1 MKLSLESLQL
11 LVAAADSGSFSAA
24 ARGLGKAQSAVSMAI
39 ANLEIDLGLTL
50 FDRSGRL
57 PLLTLA
63 GERMVAE
70 ARALLAQQG
79 QLQAVAAELAAGV
92 EARLTL
98 AIDDGSLLPWLAPV
112 LEQLAARYPS
122 LELELLFPMMEDL
135 DEMLLSGRAQLG
147 VGYQGMTTP
156 AALARFG
163 LGQMAMPL
171 VVAPGHPLAQMAA
184 PALADLG
191 RYRQLL
197 VTGRQPGVE
206 PSSMARVSRASTPA
220 ASSAATA
227 CSCPC
232 CASKARASA
241 TIRSPARVSS
251 GRRPLRSNRVSPKSI
266 SRLAIA
272 MLTADCALPSPRA
285 AAEKEPLSAAATSS
299 CRLSNDSFIYLVS

>member
-1 MKLSLESLQL
+1 MKLSLESLQW
-11 LVAAADSGSFSAA
+11 LVVVAERGSFSAA
-24 ARGLGKAQSAVSMAI
+24 ARVLGKAQSAVSTAI

-57 PLLTLA
+57 PRLTLA

-112 LEQLAARYPS
+112 LEQLAGRYPS

-206 PSSMARVSRASTPA
+206 RERFRLSTTIWWAEGDLSVLELVKRGLGWASVPAFLLTDALARGEVVRLADAALPAIPALPIELLWPSARALGPA
-220 ASSAATA
+220 AQW
-227 CSCPC
+227 
-232 CASKARASA
+232 
-241 TIRSPARVSS
+241 
-251 GRRPLRSNRVSPKSI
+251 LRQALQAH
-266 SRLAIA
+266 RL
-272 MLTADCALPSPRA
+272 
-285 AAEKEPLSAAATSS
+285 
-299 CRLSNDSFIYLVS
+299 

>member
-1 MKLSLESLQL
+1 MKLSLESLQW
-11 LVAAADSGSFSAA
+11 LVVVAERGSFSAA
-24 ARGLGKAQSAVSMAI
+24 ARVLGKAQSAVSTAI

-57 PLLTLA
+57 PRLTLA

-112 LEQLAARYPS
+112 LEQLAGRYPS

-206 PSSMARVSRASTPA
+206 RERFRLSTTIWWAEGDLSVLELVKRGLGWGSVPAFLLTDALARGEVVRLPDAALPAIPALPIELLWPSARALGPA
-220 ASSAATA
+220 AQW
-227 CSCPC
+227 
-232 CASKARASA
+232 
-241 TIRSPARVSS
+241 
-251 GRRPLRSNRVSPKSI
+251 LRQALQAH
-266 SRLAIA
+266 RL
-272 MLTADCALPSPRA
+272 
-285 AAEKEPLSAAATSS
+285 
-299 CRLSNDSFIYLVS
+299 

>member
-1 MKLSLESLQL
+1 MKLSLEGLQL

-24 ARGLGKAQSAVSMAI
+24 ARGLGKAQSAVSTAI

-57 PLLTLA
+57 PRLTLA

-98 AIDDGSLLPWLAPV
+98 AIDDGSLLPWLGPV
-112 LEQLAARYPS
+112 LEQLAVRYPS
-122 LELELLFPMMEDL
+122 LELELLFPTMEDL
-135 DEMLLSGRAQLG
+135 SEMLLSGRAQLG
-147 VGYQGMTTP
+147 VGYQGMATP

-206 PSSMARVSRASTPA
+206 RERFRLSTTIWWAEGDLSVLELVKRGLGWASVPAFLLTDALARGEVVRLADAALPAIPALPIELLWPSARALGPA
-220 ASSAATA
+220 AQW
-227 CSCPC
+227 
-232 CASKARASA
+232 
-241 TIRSPARVSS
+241 
-251 GRRPLRSNRVSPKSI
+251 LRQALQAH
-266 SRLAIA
+266 RL
-272 MLTADCALPSPRA
+272 
-285 AAEKEPLSAAATSS
+285 
-299 CRLSNDSFIYLVS
+299 

>member
-1 MKLSLESLQL
+1 MKLSLESLQW
-11 LVAAADSGSFSAA
+11 LVVVAERGSFSAA
-24 ARGLGKAQSAVSMAI
+24 ARVLGKAQSAVSTAM

-57 PLLTLA
+57 PRLTLA

-112 LEQLAARYPS
+112 LEQLAGRYPS

-206 PSSMARVSRASTPA
+206 RERFRLSTTIWWAEGDLSVLELVKRGLGWATVPAFLLTDALAHGDVVCLPDEALPPIPELSIELLWHSARPLGPA
-220 ASSAATA
+220 AQW
-227 CSCPC
+227 
-232 CASKARASA
+232 
-241 TIRSPARVSS
+241 
-251 GRRPLRSNRVSPKSI
+251 LRQTLQAH
-266 SRLAIA
+266 RL
-272 MLTADCALPSPRA
+272 
-285 AAEKEPLSAAATSS
+285 
-299 CRLSNDSFIYLVS
+299 

>member
-1 MKLSLESLQL
+1 MKLSLESLQW
-11 LVAAADSGSFSAA
+11 LVVVAERGSFSAA
-24 ARGLGKAQSAVSMAI
+24 ARVLGKAQSAVSTAM

-57 PLLTLA
+57 PRLTLA

-112 LEQLAARYPS
+112 LEQLAGRYPS

-171 VVAPGHPLAQMAA
+171 VVAPGHPLAQLAA

-206 PSSMARVSRASTPA
+206 RERFRLSTTIWWAEGDLSVLELVKRGLGWASVPAFLLTDALARGEVVRLPDAALPAIPALPIELLWPSARALGPA
-220 ASSAATA
+220 AQW
-227 CSCPC
+227 
-232 CASKARASA
+232 
-241 TIRSPARVSS
+241 
-251 GRRPLRSNRVSPKSI
+251 LRQALQAH
-266 SRLAIA
+266 RL
-272 MLTADCALPSPRA
+272 
-285 AAEKEPLSAAATSS
+285 
-299 CRLSNDSFIYLVS
+299 

>member
-1 MKLSLESLQL
+1 MKLSLESLQW
-11 LVAAADSGSFSAA
+11 LVVVAERGSFSAA
-24 ARGLGKAQSAVSMAI
+24 ARVLGKAQSAVSTGI

-57 PLLTLA
+57 PRLTLA

-112 LEQLAARYPS
+112 LEQLAGRYPS

-147 VGYQGMTTP
+147 VGYQGVTTP

-171 VVAPGHPLAQMAA
+171 VVAPSHPLAQMAA
-184 PALADLG
+184 PALTDLA

-206 PSSMARVSRASTPA
+206 RERFRLSTTIWWAEGDLSVLELVKRGLGWASVPAFLLTDALARGEVVRLADAALPAIPALPIELLWPSARALGPA
-220 ASSAATA
+220 AQW
-227 CSCPC
+227 
-232 CASKARASA
+232 
-241 TIRSPARVSS
+241 
-251 GRRPLRSNRVSPKSI
+251 LRQALQAH
-266 SRLAIA
+266 RL
-272 MLTADCALPSPRA
+272 
-285 AAEKEPLSAAATSS
+285 
-299 CRLSNDSFIYLVS
+299 

>member
-1 MKLSLESLQL
+1 MKLSLESLQW
-11 LVAAADSGSFSAA
+11 LVVVAERGSFSAA
-24 ARGLGKAQSAVSMAI
+24 ARVLGKAQSAVSTAI

-57 PLLTLA
+57 PRLTLA
-63 GERMVAE
+63 GDRMVAE

-206 PSSMARVSRASTPA
+206 RERFRLSTTIWWAEGDLSVLELVKRGLGWASVPAFLLTDALARGEVVRLADAALPPIPALPIELLWPSARALGPA
-220 ASSAATA
+220 AQW
-227 CSCPC
+227 
-232 CASKARASA
+232 
-241 TIRSPARVSS
+241 
-251 GRRPLRSNRVSPKSI
+251 LRQALQAH
-266 SRLAIA
+266 RL
-272 MLTADCALPSPRA
+272 
-285 AAEKEPLSAAATSS
+285 
-299 CRLSNDSFIYLVS
+299 

>member
-24 ARGLGKAQSAVSMAI
+24 ARVFGKAQSAVSTAI

-57 PLLTLA
+57 PRLTLA

-112 LEQLAARYPS
+112 LEQLAGRYPS

-171 VVAPGHPLAQMAA
+171 VVAPGHPLAQLAA

-206 PSSMARVSRASTPA
+206 RERFRLSTTIWWAEGDLSVLELVKRGLGWASVPAFLLTDALARGEVVRLPDAALPAIPALPIELLWPSARALGPA
-220 ASSAATA
+220 AQW
-227 CSCPC
+227 
-232 CASKARASA
+232 
-241 TIRSPARVSS
+241 
-251 GRRPLRSNRVSPKSI
+251 LRQALQAH
-266 SRLAIA
+266 RL
-272 MLTADCALPSPRA
+272 
-285 AAEKEPLSAAATSS
+285 
-299 CRLSNDSFIYLVS
+299 

>member
-1 MKLSLESLQL
+1 MKLSLESLQW
-11 LVAAADSGSFSAA
+11 LVVVAERGSFSAA
-24 ARGLGKAQSAVSMAI
+24 ARVLGKAQSAVSTAI

-57 PLLTLA
+57 PRLTMA

-112 LEQLAARYPS
+112 LEQLAGRYPS

-184 PALADLG
+184 PTLADLG

-206 PSSMARVSRASTPA
+206 RERFRLSTTIWWAEGDLSVLELVKRGLGWGSVPAFLLTDALARGEVVRLPDAALPAIPALPIELLWPSARALGPA
-220 ASSAATA
+220 AQW
-227 CSCPC
+227 
-232 CASKARASA
+232 
-241 TIRSPARVSS
+241 
-251 GRRPLRSNRVSPKSI
+251 LRQALQAH
-266 SRLAIA
+266 RL
-272 MLTADCALPSPRA
+272 
-285 AAEKEPLSAAATSS
+285 
-299 CRLSNDSFIYLVS
+299 

>member
-1 MKLSLESLQL
+1 MKLSLESLQW
-11 LVAAADSGSFSAA
+11 LVVVAERGSFSAA
-24 ARGLGKAQSAVSMAI
+24 ARVLGKAQSAVSTGI

-57 PLLTLA
+57 PRLTLA

-112 LEQLAARYPS
+112 LEQLAGRYPS

-206 PSSMARVSRASTPA
+206 RERFRLSTTIWWAEGDLSVLELVKRGLGWASVPAFLLTDALARGEVVRLPDAALPVIPALPIELLWPSARALGPA
-220 ASSAATA
+220 AQW
-227 CSCPC
+227 
-232 CASKARASA
+232 
-241 TIRSPARVSS
+241 
-251 GRRPLRSNRVSPKSI
+251 LRQALQAH
-266 SRLAIA
+266 RL
-272 MLTADCALPSPRA
+272 
-285 AAEKEPLSAAATSS
+285 
-299 CRLSNDSFIYLVS
+299 

>member
-1 MKLSLESLQL
+1 MKLSLESLQW
-11 LVAAADSGSFSAA
+11 LVVVAERGSFSAA
-24 ARGLGKAQSAVSMAI
+24 ARVLGKAQSAVSTAM

-57 PLLTLA
+57 PRLTLA

-112 LEQLAARYPS
+112 LEQLAGRYPS

-206 PSSMARVSRASTPA
+206 RERFRLSTTIWWAEGDLSVLELVKRGLGWGSVPAFLLTDALARGEVVRLPDAALPAIPALPIELLWPSARALGPA
-220 ASSAATA
+220 AQW
-227 CSCPC
+227 
-232 CASKARASA
+232 
-241 TIRSPARVSS
+241 
-251 GRRPLRSNRVSPKSI
+251 LRQALQAH
-266 SRLAIA
+266 RL
-272 MLTADCALPSPRA
+272 
-285 AAEKEPLSAAATSS
+285 
-299 CRLSNDSFIYLVS
+299 

>member
-1 MKLSLESLQL
+1 MKLSLESLQW
-11 LVAAADSGSFSAA
+11 LVVVAERGSFSAA
-24 ARGLGKAQSAVSMAI
+24 ARVLGKAQSAVSTAI

-57 PLLTLA
+57 PRLTLA

-156 AALARFG
+156 TALARFG

-184 PALADLG
+184 PALADLA

-206 PSSMARVSRASTPA
+206 RERFRLATTIWWAEGDLSVLELVKRGLGWASVPAFLLTDALARGEVVRLPDAALPAIPALPIELLWPSARALGPA
-220 ASSAATA
+220 AQW
-227 CSCPC
+227 
-232 CASKARASA
+232 
-241 TIRSPARVSS
+241 
-251 GRRPLRSNRVSPKSI
+251 LRQALQAH
-266 SRLAIA
+266 RL
-272 MLTADCALPSPRA
+272 
-285 AAEKEPLSAAATSS
+285 
-299 CRLSNDSFIYLVS
+299 

>member
-1 MKLSLESLQL
+1 MKLSLESLQW
-11 LVAAADSGSFSAA
+11 LVVVSERGSFSAA
-24 ARGLGKAQSAVSMAI
+24 ARVLGKAQSAVSTAI

-57 PLLTLA
+57 PRLTLA

-184 PALADLG
+184 PALADLR

-206 PSSMARVSRASTPA
+206 RERFRLSTTIWWAEGDLSVLELVKRGLGWASVPAFLLTDALARGEVVRLPDAALPAIPALPIELLWPSARALGPA
-220 ASSAATA
+220 AQW
-227 CSCPC
+227 
-232 CASKARASA
+232 
-241 TIRSPARVSS
+241 
-251 GRRPLRSNRVSPKSI
+251 LRQALQAH
-266 SRLAIA
+266 RL
-272 MLTADCALPSPRA
+272 
-285 AAEKEPLSAAATSS
+285 
-299 CRLSNDSFIYLVS
+299 

>member
-206 PSSMARVSRASTPA
+206 RERFRLSTTIWWAEGDLSVLELVKRGLGWASVPAFLLTDALARGEVVRLPDAALPAIPALPIELLWPSARALGPA
-220 ASSAATA
+220 AQW
-227 CSCPC
+227 
-232 CASKARASA
+232 
-241 TIRSPARVSS
+241 
-251 GRRPLRSNRVSPKSI
+251 LRQALQAH
-266 SRLAIA
+266 RL
-272 MLTADCALPSPRA
+272 
-285 AAEKEPLSAAATSS
+285 
-299 CRLSNDSFIYLVS
+299 

>member
-1 MKLSLESLQL
+1 MKLSLESLQW
-11 LVAAADSGSFSAA
+11 LVVVAERGSFSAA
-24 ARGLGKAQSAVSMAI
+24 ARVLGKAQSAVSTAM

-57 PLLTLA
+57 PRLTTA

-112 LEQLAARYPS
+112 LEQLAGRYPS

-206 PSSMARVSRASTPA
+206 RERFRLSTTIWWAEGDLSVLELVKRGLGWASVPAFLLTDALARGEVVRLPDAALPAIPALPIELLWPSARALGPA
-220 ASSAATA
+220 AQW
-227 CSCPC
+227 
-232 CASKARASA
+232 
-241 TIRSPARVSS
+241 
-251 GRRPLRSNRVSPKSI
+251 LRQALQAH
-266 SRLAIA
+266 RL
-272 MLTADCALPSPRA
+272 
-285 AAEKEPLSAAATSS
+285 
-299 CRLSNDSFIYLVS
+299 

>member
-1 MKLSLESLQL
+1 MKLSLESLQW
-11 LVAAADSGSFSAA
+11 LVVVAERGSFSAA
-24 ARGLGKAQSAVSMAI
+24 ARVLGKAQSAVSTAI

-57 PLLTLA
+57 PRLTLA
-63 GERMVAE
+63 GDRMVAE

-79 QLQAVAAELAAGV
+79 QLQAVAAELAAGI

-112 LEQLAARYPS
+112 LEQLAGRYPS

-206 PSSMARVSRASTPA
+206 RERFRLSTTIWWAEGDLSVLELVKRGLGWASVPAFLLTDALARGEVVRLPDAALPPIPALPIELLWPSARALGPA
-220 ASSAATA
+220 AQW
-227 CSCPC
+227 
-232 CASKARASA
+232 
-241 TIRSPARVSS
+241 
-251 GRRPLRSNRVSPKSI
+251 LRQALQAH
-266 SRLAIA
+266 RL
-272 MLTADCALPSPRA
+272 
-285 AAEKEPLSAAATSS
+285 
-299 CRLSNDSFIYLVS
+299 